1 LKIQLEHVYKR
12 FEKKEVLQD
21 INLSIKE
28 GEFIALLGPSGCGKT
43 TLLNALA
50 GFLDIDDGSIAVG
63 DDIWSTGKTTLP
75 PERRSVGMVFQD
87 FALWPHLTV
96 FENVAFGL
104 KVKRMGQDAIRHR
117 VNEVLSIV
125 QMNGYEKVFPHQLS
139 GGQKQRIAIARAL
152 APNPTVLLMD
162 EPLSSLDAKLR
173 EQMRWDLLSII
184 RAARI
189 TTIYVTHDQIEA
201 LSMADRIVLLNSGRI
216 EQMGTPQELYGKPKT
231 EFAAYFMGASNL
243 LQVEVERE
251 DGEGTIVK
259 WNGTNLRVTATE
271 VRPEHP
277 VVLLR
282 PSDIRI
288 SATDGGRAT
297 TDSAAAGDSAKA
309 DSAKADSAKETAAQA
324 NNAMAA
330 SSKETAAQANNAM
343 VASSKVNDGVFEAS
357 SGLALVDKAASLR
370 GTIVQRAYQ
379 GATWLY
385 QVLPFNARS
394 DSKLLEV
401 WSQSEFTEGQDVLI
415 HIPDNGGKLVEGQQ
429 PTRVAR

>member
-1 LKIQLEHVYKR
+1 MKIQLNHVYKR
-12 FEKKEVLQD
+12 FEKKDVLQD
-21 INLSIKE
+21 INLSIDE

-50 GFLDIDDGSIAVG
+50 GFLDIDEGEITVG
-63 DDIWSTGKTTLP
+63 GQVWSTMKSTLA
-75 PERRSVGMVFQD
+75 PERRNVGMVFQD

-104 KVKRMGQDAIRHR
+104 KVKRQSQEEIRRR
-117 VNEVLSIV
+117 VQEVLTIV

-184 RAARI
+184 HRARI

-201 LSMADRIVLLNSGRI
+201 LSMADRIVLLNNGRV
-216 EQMGTPQELYGKPKT
+216 EQVGVPQQLYHNPKT

-243 LQVEVERE
+243 LQVSVRGQEAK
-251 DGEGTIVK
+251 GTVVN
-259 WNGTNLRVTATE
+259 WNGSTLYVSSADTRLE
-271 VRPEHP
+271 QP

-282 PSDIRI
+282 PTDIRL
-288 SATDGGRAT
+288 
-297 TDSAAAGDSAKA
+297 
-309 DSAKADSAKETAAQA
+309 
-324 NNAMAA
+324 
-330 SSKETAAQANNAM
+330 
-343 VASSKVNDGVFEAS
+343 SKVEEVSLDSDAS
-357 SGLALVDKAASLR
+357 FLV

-385 QVLPFNARS
+385 QVMPTHVRGDA
-394 DSKLLEV
+394 KLLEV
-401 WSQSEFTEGQDVLI
+401 WSEEEFREGQDVQI
-415 HIPDNGGKLVEGQQ
+415 YIPNYTGKLVEGAKPVQA
-429 PTRVAR
+429 ARER

>member
-1 LKIQLEHVYKR
+1 MKLQLEHVFKR
-12 FEKKEVLQD
+12 FDKKEVLQD
-21 INLSIKE
+21 INLAIDE

-50 GFLDIDDGSIAVG
+50 GFLDIDGGQIAVG
-63 DDIWSTGKTTLP
+63 GEVWSSAQSTLA
-75 PERRSVGMVFQD
+75 PERRNVGMVFQD

-104 KVKRMGQDAIRHR
+104 KVKRKGQDEIRRR
-117 VNEVLSIV
+117 VHEVLSIV
-125 QMNGYEKVFPHQLS
+125 QMTGYEKAFPHQLS

-189 TTIYVTHDQIEA
+189 TTIYVTHDQVEA
-201 LSMADRIVLLNSGRI
+201 LSMADRIVLLNSGRV
-216 EQMGTPQELYGKPKT
+216 EQVGTAQELYNAPKT

-243 LQVEVERE
+243 LQVNVESE
-251 DGEGTIVK
+251 DAKGTVVN
-259 WNGTNLRVTATE
+259 WNGVKLY
-271 VRPEHP
+271 VRTTDSKLHRP

-282 PSDIRI
+282 PSDIRL
-288 SATDGGRAT
+288 SKLEHAREHQNGT
-297 TDSAAAGDSAKA
+297 T
-309 DSAKADSAKETAAQA
+309 
-324 NNAMAA
+324 
-330 SSKETAAQANNAM
+330 
-343 VASSKVNDGVFEAS
+343 
-357 SGLALVDKAASLR
+357 ASLV
-370 GTIVQRAYQ
+370 GNVVQRAYQ

-385 QVLPFNARS
+385 QVMPSQARG

-401 WSQSEFTEGQDVLI
+401 WSQEEFDEGQVVSID
-415 HIPDNGGKLVEGQQ
+415 IPDNAGKLVEGGVTVQAVQ
-429 PTRVAR
+429 DR

>member
-1 LKIQLEHVYKR
+1 MRETEGDDQIVMIQLEHVFKR

-21 INLSIKE
+21 INLAIEE

-50 GFLDIDDGSIAVG
+50 GFLDIDEGRVTVG
-63 DDIWSTGKTTLP
+63 GQTWSTGKTTLA
-75 PERRSVGMVFQD
+75 PERRNVGMVFQD

-104 KVKRMGQDAIRHR
+104 KVKRQGQDEIRRR
-117 VNEVLSIV
+117 VQEVLSIV
-125 QMNGYEKVFPHQLS
+125 QMTGYEKVFPHQLS

-184 RAARI
+184 HAARI

-201 LSMADRIVLLNSGRI
+201 LSMADRIVLLNGGRV
-216 EQMGTPQELYGKPKT
+216 EQVGTPKQLYNSPVT

-243 LQVEVERE
+243 LQVTVEEE
-251 DGEGTIVK
+251 DARGTVVN
-259 WNGTNLRVTATE
+259 WNGFTMSVPGAGSQLDR
-271 VRPEHP
+271 P

-282 PSDIRI
+282 PSDIRLVKL
-288 SATDGGRAT
+288 DE
-297 TDSAAAGDSAKA
+297 AGQQNQPGSFA
-309 DSAKADSAKETAAQA
+309 
-324 NNAMAA
+324 
-330 SSKETAAQANNAM
+330 
-343 VASSKVNDGVFEAS
+343 
-357 SGLALVDKAASLR
+357 

-385 QVLPFNARS
+385 QVMPAQIRG
-394 DSKLLEV
+394 DSALLEV
-401 WSQSEFTEGQDVLI
+401 WSQEEFNVGQEVKVY
-415 HIPDNGGKLVEGQQ
+415 IPDNAGKLVEGTKTAQ
-429 PTRVAR
+429 TVSER

>member
-1 LKIQLEHVYKR
+1 MKIQLEHVYKR
-12 FEKKEVLQD
+12 FENKEVLQD

-50 GFLDIDDGSIAVG
+50 GFLDIDDGRIAVG
-63 DDIWSTGKTTLP
+63 DEVWSTGKTTLP
-75 PERRSVGMVFQD
+75 PERRNVGMVFQD

-104 KVKRMGQDAIRHR
+104 KVKRTGHDAILRR

-125 QMNGYEKVFPHQLS
+125 QMTGYEKVFPHQLS

-184 RAARI
+184 RAAHI
-189 TTIYVTHDQIEA
+189 TTIYVTHDQVEA
-201 LSMADRIVLLNSGRI
+201 LSMADRIVLLNSGKI
-216 EQMGTPQELYGKPKT
+216 EQVGTPQQLYSIPRT

-243 LQVEVERE
+243 LQVQIERE
-251 DGEGTIVK
+251 DEERTAVK
-259 WNGTNLRVTATE
+259 WNDTTLRVASAET
-271 VRPEHP
+271 RPEHP

-282 PSDIRI
+282 PSDIHVSAMEHVTSGSNTVRKTATL
-288 SATDGGRAT
+288 SATPVIPT
-297 TDSAAAGDSAKA
+297 P
-309 DSAKADSAKETAAQA
+309 TA
-324 NNAMAA
+324 N
-330 SSKETAAQANNAM
+330 SIPG
-343 VASSKVNDGVFEAS
+343 VASLF
-357 SGLALVDKAASLR
+357 

-385 QVLPFNARS
+385 QVVPLNGKG
-394 DSKLLEV
+394 DSGLLEV
-401 WSQSEFTEGQDVLI
+401 WSQYEFAEGQDVLI
-415 HIPDNGGKLVEGQQ
+415 HIPDNAGKLVEGAR
-429 PTRVAR
+429 PTRVVR